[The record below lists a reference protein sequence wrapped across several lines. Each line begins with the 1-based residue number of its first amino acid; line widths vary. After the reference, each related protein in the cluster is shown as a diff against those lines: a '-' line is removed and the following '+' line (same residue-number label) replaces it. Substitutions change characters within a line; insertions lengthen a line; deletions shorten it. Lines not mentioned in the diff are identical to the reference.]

1 MLNLEEMHSISAGR
15 LRRDN
20 LTGDRRQVV
29 VVLVI
34 SALSLTFL
42 NFGTTNPAWFVAM
55 LEMLGAGGWAERAR
69 DAFEGSDSAQLNR
82 LLFWGSGQ
90 ILAYTL
96 LPAAA
101 IKLILKDSI
110 GSYGLRI
117 KGTGSHGGTYAVLLA
132 LSVPFVV
139 LASFTP
145 AFQAKYPFYDL
156 APGEGLWPG
165 MTLWW
170 VVYGLQFVALE
181 FFFRGFMVHGLSKR
195 FGYLSVF
202 VMMVPYN
209 MLHYSKPV
217 AEALAAILGGVILG
231 SLSLRSRSIWW
242 GVGVHVGV
250 AATMD
255 VAALAHK
262 GFLW

>member
-1 MLNLEEMHSISAGR
+1 MLNLEEMHAISTGR

-42 NFGTTNPAWFVAM
+42 NFGTTNPAWFVAL

-82 LLFWGSGQ
+82 LLFWGGGQ

-96 LPAAA
+96 LPVAA

-110 GSYGLRI
+110 GNYGLRI

-139 LASFTP
+139 LASFTA

-165 MTLWW
+165 MALWW

>member
-1 MLNLEEMHSISAGR
+1 MLNLGEMPSISMSR
-15 LRRDN
+15 LRRDY

-29 VVLVI
+29 VVLVV

-42 NFGTTNPAWFVAM
+42 NFGTTNPAWFVSL

-69 DAFEGSDSAQLNR
+69 SAFEGSDSAQLNR
-82 LLFWGSGQ
+82 LVFWGGGQ
-90 ILAYTL
+90 IMAYTL
-96 LPAAA
+96 LPVAA
-101 IKLILKDSI
+101 IKLVLRDSL
-110 GSYGLRI
+110 GNYGLRT
-117 KGTGSHGGTYAVLLA
+117 KGIGSHGGTYAVLLA

-139 LASFTP
+139 IASFTP

-165 MTLWW
+165 MALWW
-170 VVYGLQFVALE
+170 VIYGLQFAALE
-181 FFFRGFMVHGLSKR
+181 FFFRGFMVHGLSSR

-209 MLHYSKPV
+209 MLHYGKPV
-217 AEALAAILGGVILG
+217 AEALAAIVGGIILG

>member
-1 MLNLEEMHSISAGR
+1 M
-15 LRRDN
+15 
-20 LTGDRRQVV
+20 
-29 VVLVI
+29 
-34 SALSLTFL
+34 
-42 NFGTTNPAWFVAM
+42 
-55 LEMLGAGGWAERAR
+55 
-69 DAFEGSDSAQLNR
+69 
-82 LLFWGSGQ
+82 
-90 ILAYTL
+90 
-96 LPAAA
+96 
-101 IKLILKDSI
+101 
-110 GSYGLRI
+110 
-117 KGTGSHGGTYAVLLA
+117 KGIGSHGGTYVILLG
-132 LSVPFVV
+132 LSIPFVV
-139 LASFTP
+139 IASFTP

-156 APGEGLWPG
+156 APGEGLWPA
-165 MTLWW
+165 MTVWW

-181 FFFRGFMVHGLSKR
+181 FFFRGFMVHGLSAR

-209 MLHYSKPV
+209 MLHYGKPV
-217 AEALAAILGGVILG
+217 AEALAAILGGIILG

>member
-1 MLNLEEMHSISAGR
+1 
-15 LRRDN
+15 
-20 LTGDRRQVV
+20 
-29 VVLVI
+29 
-34 SALSLTFL
+34 
-42 NFGTTNPAWFVAM
+42 M
-55 LEMLGAGGWAERAR
+55 LETLGAGGWAEWAR
-69 DAFEGSDSAQLNR
+69 NAFDGSDSAQLNQ
-82 LLFWGSGQ
+82 LIFWAAAQ

-96 LPAAA
+96 LPIAA
-101 IKLILKDSI
+101 IKLVLGDSI
-110 GSYGLRI
+110 RNYGLRM
-117 KGTGSHGGTYAVLLA
+117 KGIGSHGGTYMILLA
-132 LSVPFVV
+132 LSIPFVV
-139 LASFTP
+139 LASFTA

-170 VVYGLQFVALE
+170 VFYALQFVALE
-181 FFFRGFMVHGLSKR
+181 FFFRGFMVHGLSAR

-209 MLHYSKPV
+209 MLHYGKPV
-217 AEALAAILGGVILG
+217 AEALAAILGAIILG

-242 GVGVHVGV
+242 GVAVHVGV

-255 VAALAHK
+255 VAALGHK

>member
-1 MLNLEEMHSISAGR
+1 MLNLEEMHSISASR

-82 LLFWGSGQ
+82 LLFWGGGQ

-96 LPAAA
+96 LPVAA

-110 GSYGLRI
+110 GNYGLRI

-139 LASFTP
+139 LASFTA

-165 MTLWW
+165 MALWW

-181 FFFRGFMVHGLSKR
+181 FFFRASWCTVSA
-195 FGYLSVF
+195 SA
-202 VMMVPYN
+202 
-209 MLHYSKPV
+209 S
-217 AEALAAILGGVILG
+217 
-231 SLSLRSRSIWW
+231 
-242 GVGVHVGV
+242 
-250 AATMD
+250 ATC
-255 VAALAHK
+255 LCS
-262 GFLW
+262 